1 VEQLAAGK
9 KEVDQHLATTQL
21 KQLEEQLAA
30 GKKEVDQHLA
40 TTQLK
45 QLEEQLAGGREQ
57 QLVEVGPFVV
67 RPEVL
72 MQEEV
77 SIRSS
82 HTYTKGHNM

>member
-1 VEQLAAGK
+1 M
-9 KEVDQHLATTQL
+9 
-21 KQLEEQLAA
+21 EQLAA

-72 MQEEV
+72 MQKVPHLHERAQHV
-77 SIRSS
+77 D
-82 HTYTKGHNM
+82 TV